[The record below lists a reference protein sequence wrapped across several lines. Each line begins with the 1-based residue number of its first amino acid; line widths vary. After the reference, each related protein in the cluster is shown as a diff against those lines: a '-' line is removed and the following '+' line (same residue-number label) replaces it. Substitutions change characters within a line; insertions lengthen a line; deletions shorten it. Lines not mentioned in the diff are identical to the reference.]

1 MRNIIFNNICI
12 KNFLS
17 VGETPIELNFTSGV
31 NLITGENKD
40 KGGRNGVGK
49 STIIESLYWCLFGN
63 TIRDIKKDKVI
74 HHQSK
79 KGCEVILNFTVND
92 GSVYTP
98 YTLKRSLDPSKVS
111 IIKHLNQEDVD
122 ETHSTMP
129 ETNDYIKELIG
140 ANEEVFQNAVIM
152 TANNTLPFMAQKK
165 VDKRKFVEGI
175 LNLGIF
181 SQMLLQARS
190 DYNDIKKEN
199 DIIGSKFIDQ
209 QRNLKLY
216 KSQADKNEENK
227 NNKILA
233 LKDKIET
240 NNQKIKNVSNQ
251 DSVNGRIN
259 DLDKEIESKESDLEA
274 LEEGLKKVKKSISDT
289 NSELLQINYEFKTL
303 EKQKEKLKTDSSCP
317 TCKRKYDENAN
328 LEDCLKEIEDK
339 LTPLQDKKE
348 PLRKSLE
355 DLNKKE
361 SKVESAITTTRQ
373 KIKILNKD
381 KGDLALAI
389 QELSQLEKRNN
400 EILEE
405 ISILRNEKDGV
416 LELIDNV
423 EIEILESEKQ
433 IQAIQKKLTILDTAK
448 YVVSEEGVKTYII
461 KKMLNLL
468 NSRLNHYLQIL
479 EAPCKC
485 EFNEVFEESI
495 YNDLGKECSYFN
507 FSGGERLRI
516 NLAVLFMFQDVLRTQ
531 TGTSFSLSMYDE
543 LFDSAIDEKGIERVL
558 EILRN
563 RVLEYN
569 ESIYIVSHNTHIY
582 KNSNIDNCLFLEK
595 YKGVTGVKKL

>member
-1 MRNIIFNNICI
+1 MRSVIFNSVKIQ
-12 KNFLS
+12 NFLS
-17 VGETPIELNFTSGV
+17 VGEDPLEISFQKGV
-31 NLITGENKD
+31 NLITGENRD

-49 STIIESLYWCLFGN
+49 STVIESLYWCLFGV
-63 TIRDIKKDKVI
+63 TMRDIKKDKII
-74 HHQSK
+74 HHQTK
-79 KGCEVILNFTVND
+79 KGCEVILSFNIFN
-92 GSVYTP
+92 GSQTIP
-98 YTLKRSLDPSKVS
+98 YTIKRSLEPSKVS
-111 IIKHLNQEDVD
+111 VFSHVDQKDVD
-122 ETHSTMP
+122 MTHSTMP
-129 ETNDYIKELIG
+129 ETNEYIKELIG

-181 SQMLLQARS
+181 GQMLLQARS

-216 KSQADKNEENK
+216 KSQADKNEEVK

-233 LKDKIET
+233 LKDKIEA

-259 DLDKEIESKESDLEA
+259 DLDKEIQSKESDLEA
-274 LEEGLKKVKKSISDT
+274 LEEGLKKVKKSASDT
-289 NSELLQINYEFKTL
+289 NTELLQINYESKTL

-339 LTPLQDKKE
+339 LIPLQDKKE
-348 PLRKSLE
+348 PLRKILE

-361 SKVESAITTTRQ
+361 TKVESAITSTKQ
-373 KIKILNKD
+373 KIKALNKD

-389 QELSQLEKRNN
+389 QELSQLEKRNV

-405 ISILRNEKDGV
+405 ISTLRNEKDGV

-423 EIEILESEKQ
+423 ETEILESEKQ
-433 IQAIQKKLTILDTAK
+433 IQVIQKKLTILDTAK

-485 EFNEVFEESI
+485 EFNEIFEESI
-495 YNDLGKECSYFN
+495 YNDQGKECSYFN
-507 FSGGERLRI
+507 FSGGERKRI
-516 NLAVLFMFQDVLRTQ
+516 DLAILFMFQDVLRTQ

-543 LFDSAIDEKGIERVL
+543 LLDSAVDEKGAEKIL
-558 EILRN
+558 EILKT
-563 RVLEYN
+563 RVEDYD
-569 ESIYIVSHNTHIY
+569 ESVYIVSHNKSVI
-582 KNSNIDNCLFLEK
+582 KNGLDNIIQLEK
-595 YKGVTGVKKL
+595 INGKTRLMLV

>member
-1 MRNIIFNNICI
+1 MRSVIFNSVKIQ
-12 KNFLS
+12 NFLS
-17 VGETPIELNFTSGV
+17 VGEDPLEISFQKGV
-31 NLITGENKD
+31 NLITGENRD

-49 STIIESLYWCLFGN
+49 STVIESLYWCLFGV
-63 TIRDIKKDKVI
+63 TMRDIKKDKII
-74 HHQSK
+74 HHQTK
-79 KGCEVILNFTVND
+79 KGCEVILSFSIFN
-92 GSVYTP
+92 GSQTIP
-98 YTLKRSLDPSKVS
+98 YTIKRSLEPSKVS
-111 IIKHLNQEDVD
+111 VFSYVDQKDVD
-122 ETHSTMP
+122 MTHSTMP
-129 ETNDYIKELIG
+129 ETNEYIKELIG

-165 VDKRKFVEGI
+165 IDKRKFVEGI

-181 SQMLLQARS
+181 GQMLLQTRS
-190 DYNDIKKEN
+190 DYNEVKKEN

-274 LEEGLKKVKKSISDT
+274 LEEGLRKVKRSISDT

-303 EKQKEKLKTDSSCP
+303 ENQKEKLKTDSSCP
-317 TCKRKYDENAN
+317 TCKRKYDENTN
-328 LEDCLKEIEDK
+328 MEDCLKEIEDK
-339 LTPLQDKKE
+339 LIPLQDKKE
-348 PLRKSLE
+348 SLRKSLD

-361 SKVESAITTTRQ
+361 SKVESAITVTKQ
-373 KIKILNKD
+373 KVKALNRD
-381 KGDLALAI
+381 KSDLALAI
-389 QELSQLEKRNN
+389 QELSQLEKRNV

-405 ISILRNEKDGV
+405 ISSVRNEKDGV

-485 EFNEVFEESI
+485 EFNEMFEESI

-516 NLAVLFMFQDVLRTQ
+516 NLAVLFMFQDLLRTQ
-531 TGTSFSLSMYDE
+531 TGSSFSLSMYDE
-543 LFDSAIDEKGIERVL
+543 LFDSAIDEKGIEKVL
-558 EILRN
+558 EILKD
-563 RVLEYN
+563 RVSEYN

-582 KNSNIDNCLFLEK
+582 KNSNIDNCIFLEK
-595 YKGVTGVKKL
+595 INGKTRLIS

>member
-1 MRNIIFNNICI
+1 MRSIVFNSVKIQ
-12 KNFLS
+12 NFLS
-17 VGETPIELNFTSGV
+17 VGEDPLEIFFEKGV

-49 STIIESLYWCLFGN
+49 STVIESLYWCLFGS
-63 TIRDIKKDKVI
+63 TMRDIKKDKII
-74 HHQSK
+74 HHQTK
-79 KGCEVILNFTVND
+79 KGCEVVLNFNIFD
-92 GSVYTP
+92 GNQSVP
-98 YTLKRSLDPSKVS
+98 YTVTRSLEPSKVS
-111 IIKHLNQEDVD
+111 VVSHIDQKDVD
-122 ETHSTMP
+122 MTHSTMP
-129 ETNDYIKELIG
+129 ETNEYIKELIG

-181 SQMLLQARS
+181 GQMLLQARA
-190 DYNDIKKEN
+190 DYNDVKKEN
-199 DIIGSKFIDQ
+199 DIIGAKFIDQ
-209 QRNLKLY
+209 QKNLKLY
-216 KSQADKNEENK
+216 KDQSDKNKEVK

-251 DSVNGRIN
+251 DSVRERIN

-274 LEEGLKKVKKSISDT
+274 LEEGLKKVKKLISDT
-289 NSELLQINYEFKTL
+289 NSELLQTNYELGNL
-303 EKQKEKLKTDSSCP
+303 EKQKQKLKTDSVCP
-317 TCKRKYDENAN
+317 TCKRKYDENTN

-339 LTPLQDKKE
+339 LLPLQEKKE
-348 PLRKSLE
+348 PLRKTLD

-361 SKVESAITTTRQ
+361 SKVESAITSTKQ
-373 KIKILNKD
+373 KIKSLNKD
-381 KGDLALAI
+381 KGDLALAV
-389 QELSQLEKRNN
+389 QELSQLEKRNE

-405 ISILRNEKDGV
+405 ISSLRNEKDGI
-416 LELIDNV
+416 LELIDNI
-423 EIEILESEKQ
+423 EKEILETEKQ

-479 EAPCKC
+479 EAPCRC

-495 YNDLGKECSYFN
+495 YNDHGKECSYFN
-507 FSGGERLRI
+507 FSGGERKRI
-516 NLAVLFMFQDVLRTQ
+516 DLAILFMFQDVLRTQ

-543 LFDSAIDEKGIERVL
+543 LLDSAVDEKGAEKIL
-558 EILRN
+558 EILKM
-563 RVLEYN
+563 RVDDYDECV
-569 ESIYIVSHNTHIY
+569 YIVSHNKSVI
-582 KNSNIDNCLFLEK
+582 KNGLDNIIQLEK
-595 YKGVTGVKKL
+595 VNGKTRLMLV

>member
-1 MRNIIFNNICI
+1 MRKIQFNSVKIQ
-12 KNFLS
+12 NFLS
-17 VGETPIELNFTSGV
+17 VGENPIELNFTSGI

-79 KGCEVILNFTVND
+79 KGCEVILNFIVNN
-92 GSVYTP
+92 GSIHTP

-111 IIKHLNQEDVD
+111 IIKHLNKGDVD

-129 ETNDYIKELIG
+129 ETNEFIKELIG

-181 SQMLLQARS
+181 GQMLLQARS
-190 DYNDIKKEN
+190 DYNDVKKEN
-199 DIIGSKFIDQ
+199 DIIATKFIDQ

-216 KSQADKNEENK
+216 KSQADKNEEAK

-233 LKDKIET
+233 LKDKIEV

-251 DSVNGRIN
+251 DSVKKKID
-259 DLDKEIESKESDLEA
+259 DLDTELESKESDLVA
-274 LEEGLKKVKKSISDT
+274 LEEGLKKVKKSISDINT
-289 NSELLQINYEFKTL
+289 ELLQTNYELGNL
-303 EKQKEKLKTDSSCP
+303 ERQKQKLKTDSSCP

-339 LTPLQDKKE
+339 LIPLQDKKE

-381 KGDLALAI
+381 KGDLALAV

-405 ISILRNEKDGV
+405 ISILRNEKDGI
-416 LELIDNV
+416 LELIDNIEV
-423 EIEILESEKQ
+423 EILESEKQ

-468 NSRLNHYLQIL
+468 NSRLNHYLHIL

-495 YNDLGKECSYFN
+495 HNDQGKECSYFN
-507 FSGGERLRI
+507 FSGGERKRI
-516 NLAVLFMFQDVLRTQ
+516 DLAILFMFQDVLRTQ

-543 LFDSAIDEKGIERVL
+543 LLDSAVDEKGAEKIL
-558 EILRN
+558 EILKN
-563 RVLEYN
+563 RVEDYG
-569 ESIYIVSHNTHIY
+569 ESIYIVSHNKSVI
-582 KNSNIDNCLFLEK
+582 KNGLDNIIQLEK
-595 YKGVTGVKKL
+595 INGKTQLMLD